1 MSKKLVISLA
11 VWVVYIFMILFMP
24 KLYSGGG
31 QQSQSDFASSG
42 ISIAHFIA
50 VAFLLAFIF
59 IAGWSRDAGLKM
71 PRPGT
76 NWLILWLPLTF
87 IVLFFSLG
95 LFLGFKSGPAMLI
108 AAINTVAIGVGEEL
122 AFRGVLFAGARS
134 QFNTWGAIIYT
145 SFIFGAIHVLNGLG
159 TGDFVKSSVQAVSA
173 MLSGFLFIAILIRTG
188 SLIPG
193 MIIHLLWDLSIFA
206 SSTKND
212 SAGGSESTSWVML
225 VMPILFVTPNFL
237 YALWLLRGVG
247 QREPE
252 EVV

>member
-1 MSKKLVISLA
+1 MSKKLIISLV
-11 VWVVYIFMILFMP
+11 VWIVYIFMILFMP
-24 KLYSGGG
+24 KLYTPHT
-31 QQSQSDFASSG
+31 QQSQSDFASSS
-42 ISIAHFIA
+42 ISFAHYAA
-50 VAFLLAFIF
+50 VAFLLAFTLLS
-59 IAGWSRDAGLKM
+59 GWRRESGLRL

-76 NWLILWLPLTF
+76 NWFILWLPLTI

-95 LFLGFKSGPAMLI
+95 LLLGFKSGPAMFY
-108 AAINTVAIGVGEEL
+108 AAINTIAIGIGEEL
-122 AFRGVLFAGARS
+122 AFLGVLCTGARS
-134 QFNTWGAIIYT
+134 QFKTWGAIVFT
-145 SFIFGAIHVLNGLG
+145 CFIFGVIHVLNGLG

-193 MIIHLLWDLSIFA
+193 MIIHFLWDLSIFA

-212 SAGGSESTSWVML
+212 STSSDESLSLVMI
-225 VMPILFVTPNFL
+225 VMPILFVVPNFL

-247 QREPE
+247 KLEPA